1 MELKIILLDDH
12 KIFGESLSRLLEEK
26 SEISVCSYTN
36 DVSKLFKLLD
46 ENIYDICLIDLSLNN
61 SNSGFDVLKR
71 LNNENNCI
79 KKVILSSYNNP
90 IYKNNAYKLGADAY
104 FTKSIDVDF
113 LLENLKLICDGK
125 YNRVDNLYKDLLT
138 RREKEVLKEIIKG
151 KKNSDIAKELFIS
164 ERTLYHHIESIY
176 DKLKVDNKVDL
187 YSKAIE
193 LGYIEPII

>member
-1 MELKIILLDDH
+1 MKIILLDDH

>member
-1 MELKIILLDDH
+1 M
-12 KIFGESLSRLLEEK
+12 
-26 SEISVCSYTN
+26 Y
-36 DVSKLFKLLD
+36 
-46 ENIYDICLIDLSLNN
+46 
-61 SNSGFDVLKR
+61 
-71 LNNENNCI
+71 

>member
-1 MELKIILLDDH
+1 M
-12 KIFGESLSRLLEEK
+12 
-26 SEISVCSYTN
+26 Y
-36 DVSKLFKLLD
+36 
-46 ENIYDICLIDLSLNN
+46 
-61 SNSGFDVLKR
+61 
-71 LNNENNCI
+71 

-151 KKNSDIAKELFIS
+151 KKIRI
-164 ERTLYHHIESIY
+164 
-176 DKLKVDNKVDL
+176 
-187 YSKAIE
+187 
-193 LGYIEPII
+193 